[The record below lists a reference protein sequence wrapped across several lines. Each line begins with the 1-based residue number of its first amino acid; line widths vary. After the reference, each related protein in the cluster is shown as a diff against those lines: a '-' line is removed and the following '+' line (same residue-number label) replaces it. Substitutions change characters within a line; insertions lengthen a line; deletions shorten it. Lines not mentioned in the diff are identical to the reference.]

1 MRPTLARAARLARLA
16 AGGPGAWRG
25 LALYGVVLGLN
36 FAGVWVSVRLIAWNK
51 AFYDALERLDAPEAL
66 RQVGVFFA
74 LTALSAG
81 CWLAADWLR
90 KGLLILWR
98 GRLTGRAL
106 DLWLGNRAYWLLRP
120 GYGATP
126 VENPDQRIAE
136 DCRLYVERLLEFT
149 LDVISDAVALVS
161 YVAVLWSLAGFA
173 LSFPLFGAEIVV
185 PRYMVW
191 LAPLY
196 VLVATGLTHW
206 LGRPLKPRY
215 FERERVEADFRHAL
229 VQLRDRADLVAQ
241 SGGEAAERRRLD
253 SRFADV
259 VANWRRLMRAE
270 LVLGLFT
277 RPYHQTVLRIP
288 TFFALPAYFASAVTL
303 GGLMQLGAAFSSV
316 TTTLSWFIFEYRKL
330 AEFVAVCERL
340 DGLIAAAGAPAP
352 LPGGPRAIRREVSAD
367 GALRIEGMRLATPE
381 GRWLAPVP
389 DRVVPAGRVL
399 LITGPSGCGK
409 TTLLA
414 AIAGLWPWGK
424 GRITRP
430 AGRFLLLP
438 AGAPV
443 LGDDL
448 AAAACHP
455 DDPAR
460 HDPQR
465 IRAVLTRLGL
475 GHRLAGGEGDAA
487 LAGLSMGERQRLG

>member
-1 MRPTLARAARLARLA
+1 MAGGVRPTLARAARLARLA

-51 AFYDALERLDAPEAL
+51 AFYDALERFDATEAL

-74 LTALSAG
+74 LTALSAS

-126 VENPDQRIAE
+126 VENPDQRVAE

-161 YVAVLWSLAGFA
+161 YVVVLWSLAGFA

-215 FERERVEADFRHAL
+215 FERERFEADFRHAL

-277 RPYHQTVLRIP
+277 RPYHQTVLRTP
-288 TFFALPAYFASAVTL
+288 SLFALPAYFASAVTL

-340 DGLIAAAGAPAP
+340 DGLIAAAGT
-352 LPGGPRAIRREVSAD
+352 PRAA
-367 GALRIEGMRLATPE
+367 
-381 GRWLAPVP
+381 
-389 DRVVPAGRVL
+389 AGR
-399 LITGPSGCGK
+399 
-409 TTLLA
+409 A
-414 AIAGLWPWGK
+414 AG
-424 GRITRP
+424 
-430 AGRFLLLP
+430 
-438 AGAPV
+438 
-443 LGDDL
+443 
-448 AAAACHP
+448 
-455 DDPAR
+455 DPAR
-460 HDPQR
+460 
-465 IRAVLTRLGL
+465 GL
-475 GHRLAGGEGDAA
+475 GGRRAAHRGDAA
-487 LAGLSMGERQRLG
+487 RHPRGPLAGAGSRPGGAGGTGAPDHRAFGLRQDHFARRHRRALALGQGADHPARRPLPAAARRRAGAGR